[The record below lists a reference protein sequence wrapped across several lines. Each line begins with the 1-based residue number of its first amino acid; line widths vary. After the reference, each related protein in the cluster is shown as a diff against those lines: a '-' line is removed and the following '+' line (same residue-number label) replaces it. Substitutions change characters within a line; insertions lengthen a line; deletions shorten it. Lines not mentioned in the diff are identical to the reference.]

1 VHCGKPG
8 AAQVTH
14 RQVGVVGQDPQP
26 PGLLEVVIDVPEE
39 GESVIGLGTGLDFER
54 GLQVARGSVEV
65 ASTHRLP
72 TGDDEA
78 VSRGRPHEL
87 MIGPPSLLRRPAE
100 PFDLGAEQPSVAVRE
115 VAQPFGSAF
124 DLIRA
129 LHDSEDDLAALAVFR
144 NRLVGV

>member
-1 VHCGKPG
+1 
-8 AAQVTH
+8 
-14 RQVGVVGQDPQP
+14 VVGQDPQP

-78 VSRGRPHEL
+78 VSRGRPHEP
-87 MIGPPSLLRRPAE
+87 MIGPPSAKVPKICARRRVLRSARRPPA
-100 PFDLGAEQPSVAVRE
+100 FVVGGILGV
-115 VAQPFGSAF
+115 
-124 DLIRA
+124 
-129 LHDSEDDLAALAVFR
+129 H
-144 NRLVGV
+144 